1 MKRLPDVFFSPSP
14 PVSLSIPPPLSSSQ
28 NKELSYSELD
38 LRKPKRFA
46 TFSFS
51 GLKKRKK
58 KHEDNFSKSVYG
70 LNVPSLEE
78 EVISFSSTSCA
89 IYLLR
94 SRTSGLG
101 LWSAFTCVYDLLSD
115 SFGPQPDGA
124 GSSKHEEEVQYVSA
138 RAGHQR

>member
-1 MKRLPDVFFSPSP
+1 MFAQLEVSCCYLLIEFFFPCP
-14 PVSLSIPPPLSSSQ
+14 PVSLSIPPSLSSSQ

-58 KHEDNFSKSVYG
+58 KQEDNFSKSVYG

-78 EVISFSSTSCA
+78 EVIWFSFSSCA
-89 IYLLR
+89 ADECFRGVVQRLAPSPQ
-94 SRTSGLG
+94 SRK
-101 LWSAFTCVYDLLSD
+101 VVVD
-115 SFGPQPDGA
+115 
-124 GSSKHEEEVQYVSA
+124 
-138 RAGHQR
+138 